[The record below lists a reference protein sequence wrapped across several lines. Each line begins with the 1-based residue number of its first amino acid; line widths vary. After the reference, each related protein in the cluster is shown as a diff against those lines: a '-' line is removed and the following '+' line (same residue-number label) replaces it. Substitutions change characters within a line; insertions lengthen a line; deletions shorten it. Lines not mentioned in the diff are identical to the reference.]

1 MGEMGESER
10 EEAKL
15 IIIIIII
22 IIINGVR
29 VREEAKQENIR

>member
-15 IIIIIII
+15 IIIII